1 MLSVPGTYTGK
12 IVKPLAKIKKK
23 PNTLVI
29 ITFLDH
35 DDNGITQFAAL
46 MNKYRD
52 LAKYFNFGETPDEG
66 HAQEI
71 MPEYFSS
78 LSKI

>member
-12 IVKPLAKIKKK
+12 IVKPLARIKKK
-23 PNTLVI
+23 ANTPVI

-35 DDNGITQFAAL
+35 EEEVLAQFATARS
-46 MNKYRD
+46 KYQK
-52 LAKYFNFGETPDEG
+52 LAESFDFGETPGEDY
-66 HAQEI
+66 AQEV